1 VADGRPFTPYG
12 KVLAKLKEMDDA
24 CRGAGD
30 LESSFTIGACIQQ
43 VEWLEQSESA
53 PPTGPTPRCDALN
66 KSADRAYWPKWAA
79 LAEELERE
87 LAEADEWTR
96 KWKAIA
102 KERPTTAQSETAP
115 PTDVDEL
122 IAELKS
128 ALEELRIAGATPKCQ
143 RCDYPNCYCKDVPAS
158 TTGHKR

>member
-66 KSADRAYWPKWAA
+66 KSADRAYWPKWADLAEQLERALTARSATRATIVEECAKVCDDLADDPYFRVSALMQEAARLIRA
-79 LAEELERE
+79 LADST
-87 LAEADEWTR
+87 AV
-96 KWKAIA
+96 
-102 KERPTTAQSETAP
+102 KE
-115 PTDVDEL
+115 
-122 IAELKS
+122 
-128 ALEELRIAGATPKCQ
+128 
-143 RCDYPNCYCKDVPAS
+143 
-158 TTGHKR
+158 

>member
-1 VADGRPFTPYG
+1 MSHEPSITPRRPVTIFNWTATGMSAAERRPYG
-12 KVLAKLKEMDDA
+12 P
-24 CRGAGD
+24 
-30 LESSFTIGACIQQ
+30 
-43 VEWLEQSESA
+43 EQYIKYSDHQRLIAAASE
-53 PPTGPTPRCDALN
+53 TTPA
-66 KSADRAYWPKWAA
+66 
-79 LAEELERE
+79 
-87 LAEADEWTR
+87 
-96 KWKAIA
+96 
-102 KERPTTAQSETAP
+102 SETAP

>member
-1 VADGRPFTPYG
+1 MITDPDGVDRDGNGRRMRPEPQDRSTTPLTREEIIATARALFGHYG
-12 KVLAKLKEMDDA
+12 WSNP
-24 CRGAGD
+24 GD
-30 LESSFTIGACIQQ
+30 IAMRANIEKMRDMALSSA
-43 VEWLEQSESA
+43 
-53 PPTGPTPRCDALN
+53 
-66 KSADRAYWPKWAA
+66 
-79 LAEELERE
+79 
-87 LAEADEWTR
+87 
-96 KWKAIA
+96 
-102 KERPTTAQSETAP
+102 SETAP